1 MFQFV
6 TDNRSMIS
14 KAENARSPIHFF
26 LQWRQMPFHQG
37 DRGWRDK
44 DMPSNITL
52 ARENNFSSR
61 CKKSSVPK
69 SKRSTL
75 TYNGPSE
82 NLTSSKFALSPLCFL
97 LGGILDPWLPSSTY
111 EQSALELF
119 ITNVA
124 VKYIVEMICI
134 RHLLTEPIRP
144 TRPSK
149 RPSGQT
155 HDN

>member
-14 KAENARSPIHFF
+14 KAENARSPIHF
-26 LQWRQMPFHQG
+26 LQCWRQMPFHQG

-69 SKRSTL
+69 SKRSTPSRAQ
-75 TYNGPSE
+75 THNGQSE

-97 LGGILDPWLPSSTY
+97 WRHFRPLATFFFHIRAECTGIIY
-111 EQSALELF
+111 
-119 ITNVA
+119 
-124 VKYIVEMICI
+124 Y
-134 RHLLTEPIRP
+134 
-144 TRPSK
+144 K
-149 RPSGQT
+149 RCC
-155 HDN
+155 